1 MRKRTQDLEELE
13 IHLLLEGIFSQ
24 YGYDFR
30 DYAPVSLKRR
40 ILKSV
45 QDEGLKTI
53 SGFQES
59 ILHDPECM
67 DRFLLNI
74 SINVTEIFRDPPF
87 FLAMREKVLPLMKSY
102 PFLRIWHA
110 GCSTGEEV
118 YSMAILLEE
127 VGLLKRSIIYATD
140 MNEAV
145 LKIAKKGIMPLKLM
159 KDYTRN
165 YLAAGG
171 TSSFSDY
178 YTARYDNAILRPSIR
193 EKIVWAQHNLVTDA
207 SFNEFNIVL
216 CRNVMIYFNK
226 SLQNRVHDLLHQS
239 LAPNAVLG
247 LGQRES
253 MRFNPHESQ
262 YRSVCENVRLY
273 RKVE

>member
-1 MRKRTQDLEELE
+1 
-13 IHLLLEGIFSQ
+13 
-24 YGYDFR
+24 
-30 DYAPVSLKRR
+30 
-40 ILKSV
+40 
-45 QDEGLKTI
+45 
-53 SGFQES
+53 
-59 ILHDPECM
+59 
-67 DRFLLNI
+67 
-74 SINVTEIFRDPPF
+74 
-87 FLAMREKVLPLMKSY
+87 
-102 PFLRIWHA
+102 
-110 GCSTGEEV
+110 
-118 YSMAILLEE
+118 